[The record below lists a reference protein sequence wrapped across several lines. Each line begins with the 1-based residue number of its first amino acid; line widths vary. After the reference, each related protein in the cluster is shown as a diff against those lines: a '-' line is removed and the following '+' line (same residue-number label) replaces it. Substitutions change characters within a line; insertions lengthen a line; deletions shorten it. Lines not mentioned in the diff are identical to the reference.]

1 MIVKVKDLEPH
12 ICGIYKIEYPNH
24 KVYIGL
30 SNDIQRRMYEYNNIK
45 KSKQPCDLAIKK
57 YGKIEEIE
65 ILEFCN
71 PNNREKMSEREK
83 YWIAYYDS
91 NNKEKGYN
99 LTEGGENSTLVGEK
113 SAGAKFTNSQVLD
126 IRKRRYLGERKRD
139 VYKDYNDINFSTFEH
154 VWLGRGYPN
163 VGTEYLIEKG
173 AKTRQEYS
181 SIANAGENNNK
192 AKLKEED
199 VREIRKRY
207 DSGETW
213 QEIYVDYKNRV
224 SKNTIISVCKR
235 WTWKSVI

>member
-1 MIVKVKDLEPH
+1 MERIPLWLE
-12 ICGIYKIEYPNH
+12 K
-24 KVYIGL
+24 
-30 SNDIQRRMYEYNNIK
+30 
-45 KSKQPCDLAIKK
+45 
-57 YGKIEEIE
+57 
-65 ILEFCN
+65 
-71 PNNREKMSEREK
+71 
-83 YWIAYYDS
+83 
-91 NNKEKGYN
+91 
-99 LTEGGENSTLVGEK
+99 K

-139 VYKDYNDINFSTFEH
+139 VYKDYNDISFSTFEH